1 MGRQKRQVPTGR
13 LRLKVLSPF
22 SKDKLYTVNLE
33 YSWNGKVVRKSTD
46 VRCRADDWNPKGNFG
61 KGELRPS
68 FGSEYKRMNAILQKR
83 LSSMDARLSSYNE
96 AHPNQITSDVIND
109 ILNDK
114 PITRKDGGKDF
125 ADFALERL
133 KSEYSRNKIGYSRF
147 KNGVSALNVFSKFLA
162 SCSLGTYKDDGIYV
176 SEITPQLLDK
186 HIEWRRNI
194 QHNSDATI
202 NHALTPMLQACK
214 YARDLGL
221 IDDVTNAAIQDMRI
235 VIKPSIDED
244 NEEFDNR
251 YLTKEQ
257 IKQLTEIYGTIS
269 EERRKEYIEM
279 FLFSFH
285 CCGLRVIDIMTLQWN
300 SIDLEKKEL
309 KKVLVKTK
317 SRHTIPLTDAAI
329 KILQKWKERGRRKKF
344 VFDLISDELNIND
357 ESALY
362 KARNTVTK
370 NIDQSLVVVGWQM
383 KLPFS
388 LTMHVVRHSFAVCA
402 LNDGVNMSVVS
413 RLLGHSTTDVTE
425 KVYAKYL
432 PATLRD
438 EVERLHYDYLPPNF

>member
-13 LRLKVLSPF
+13 LRLKVLPPF

-33 YSWNGKVVRKSTD
+33 YSWNGKVIRKSTD
-46 VRCRADDWNPKGNFG
+46 VRCKADDWNPKGNSG

-68 FGSEYKRMNAILQKR
+68 FGNEYKRMNAILQKR
-83 LSSMDARLSSYNE
+83 LSSMDARLSEYNE
-96 AHPNQITSDVIND
+96 ANPNQITVDVIND
-109 ILNDK
+109 LLNDK
-114 PITRKDGGKDF
+114 PITRKDKGEDF
-125 ADFALERL
+125 AEFALDRL
-133 KSEYSRNKIGYSRF
+133 KSEYSRKKIGYSRY
-147 KNGVSALNVFSKFLA
+147 KNGVSALNIFGKFLV
-162 SCSLGTYKDDGIYV
+162 SCSLGTYKKDGIYV

-214 YARDLGL
+214 YACDLGL
-221 IDDVTNAAIQDMRI
+221 IDDVSNAAIQDMRI
-235 VIKPSIDED
+235 VVKPSIDED
-244 NEEFDNR
+244 EKEFDNK

-257 IKQLTEIYGTIS
+257 IKQLIEIYDTIT

-285 CCGLRVIDIMTLQWN
+285 CCGLRVIDIMTLQWS
-300 SIDLEKKEL
+300 SIDLENREL
-309 KKVLVKTK
+309 KKILVKTK
-317 SRHTIPLTDAAI
+317 NRHTIPLTDAAI
-329 KILQKWKERGRRKKF
+329 LILRKWQKRNRQKKF
-344 VFDLISDELNIND
+344 VFDLIPADLNIND
-357 ESALY
+357 ESVLY
-362 KARNTVTK
+362 KARNNVTK
-370 NIDQSLVVVGWQM
+370 CIDQSLVVVGWQM

-388 LTMHVVRHSFAVCA
+388 LTMHVARHTFAVCA
-402 LNDGVNMSVVS
+402 LNDGINMSVVS
-413 RLLGHSTTDVTE
+413 RLLGHSSTDVTE

-438 EVERLHYDYLPPNF
+438 EVEKLHYDFLPSNF

>member
-1 MGRQKRQVPTGR
+1 MGRQKRQVPIGR
-13 LRLKVLSPF
+13 LRLKVLPPF

-46 VRCRADDWNPKGNFG
+46 VRCRMDDWNPKGNSG

-83 LSSMDARLSSYNE
+83 LSSVDARLSEYNE
-96 AHPNQITSDVIND
+96 LHPNQISSDIIND
-109 ILNDK
+109 ILSDK

-125 ADFALERL
+125 AEFVLERL
-133 KSEYSRNKIGYSRF
+133 NSEYSRKKIGYSRY
-147 KNGVSALNVFSKFLA
+147 KNGVSALNIFGKFLA
-162 SCSLGTYKDDGIYV
+162 SCSLGTYKKDGIYV

-194 QHNSDATI
+194 NHNSDETI
-202 NHALTPMLQACK
+202 NHALTPILQACK
-214 YARDLGL
+214 YACDLKL
-221 IDDVTNAAIQDMRI
+221 IDDVINAAIQDMRI
-235 VIKPSIDED
+235 VVKPSIDED
-244 NEEFDNR
+244 REEFDNR

-257 IKQLTEIYGTIS
+257 IKQLIKIYGTIS

-300 SIDLEKKEL
+300 SIDFEKKEL
-309 KKVLVKTK
+309 KKILVKTK
-317 SRHTIPLTDAAI
+317 NRHTIPLTNPAI
-329 KILQKWKERGRRKKF
+329 QILRKWKERKRRKKF
-344 VFDLISDELNIND
+344 VFDLVSDDLNIND

-362 KARNTVTK
+362 KARNTATK
-370 NIDQSLVVVGWQM
+370 SIDQSLAVVGWQM

-388 LTMHVVRHSFAVCA
+388 LTMHVARHSFAVCA

-413 RLLGHSTTDVTE
+413 RLLGHSTTDITE

-432 PATLRD
+432 PTTLRD
-438 EVERLHYDYLPPNF
+438 EVEKLHYDFLPTDF